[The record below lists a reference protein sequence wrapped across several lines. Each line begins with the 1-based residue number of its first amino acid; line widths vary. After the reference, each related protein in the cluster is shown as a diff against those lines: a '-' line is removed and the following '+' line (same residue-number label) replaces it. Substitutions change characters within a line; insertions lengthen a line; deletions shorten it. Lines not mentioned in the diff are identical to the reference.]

1 MPLLKIVTPG
11 ASSIQGLGYY
21 GAQRYGIAPGGA
33 MDRLS
38 LAEANALAGQP
49 AGAAAIEVGP
59 LPARFAVLGEAVR
72 IAVTGAARDV
82 LVDEV
87 PLRLGVTTIVLDG
100 QIVTMRGAR
109 GGQFSY
115 LSVEGGL
122 QQNGEAG
129 ETAIKSLAGSD
140 PRSWVLSAGDAIP
153 LKAASAAGDERQLEL
168 HARSAAPV
176 RVVLGPQI
184 DYFSEEETA
193 RFLATPWVVS
203 HASNRMAYVLEGTRV
218 ALAKGHN
225 IVSDGTV
232 TGNIQIA
239 GNGQP
244 IVILCDR
251 GTIGG
256 YPKIATIISADIG
269 RFAQVPQGGRV
280 QFTAVSV
287 MEAQIVARDFAER
300 LANVKP
306 RVESAGETPAPQ
318 PTTAALL
325 ASNLAGEVFNPMD
338 WMPEPAGLETPG
350 YRGQP

>member
-1 MPLLKIVTPG
+1 MPLLKVMTPG

-21 GAQRYGIAPGGA
+21 GAQRYGLAPGGA

-38 LAEANALAGQP
+38 LAEANALTGLP

-59 LPARFAVLGEAVR
+59 LPARFALSGETVR

-87 PLRLGVTTIVLDG
+87 PLRLGVTALVRDG

-109 GGQFSY
+109 GGQYSY
-115 LSVEGGL
+115 VSIEGGL
-122 QQNGEAG
+122 QQSGDAGEA
-129 ETAIKSLAGSD
+129 AVKSRAGAD

-153 LKAASAAGDERQLEL
+153 CKAAGTAQGERRLQL
-168 HARSAAPV
+168 HTRSTSPV

-184 DYFSEEETA
+184 EYFSEAETA
-193 RFLATPWVVS
+193 RFLATPWIVS
-203 HASNRMAYVLEGTRV
+203 HASNRMAYVLEGGRV
-218 ALAKGHN
+218 ALARGHN

-256 YPKIATIISADIG
+256 YPKIATVISADIG
-269 RFAQVPQGGRV
+269 RLAQVTQGGRV
-280 QFTAVSV
+280 HFGAISV
-287 MEAQIVARDFAER
+287 LEAQVVARDFAER
-300 LANVKP
+300 LANIKP
-306 RVESAGETPAPQ
+306 RVESAAATPAAQ
-318 PTTAALL
+318 PTAAALL
-325 ASNLAGEVFNPMD
+325 ASNVAGEVFNPMD
-338 WMPEPAGLETPG
+338 GMPDATGLQASEH
-350 YRGQP
+350 RGTS

>member
-1 MPLLKIVTPG
+1 MPLLKVITPG

-21 GAQRYGIAPGGA
+21 GAQRYGLAPGGA

-38 LAEANALAGQP
+38 LAEANALTGLP

-59 LPARFAVLGEAVR
+59 LPARFAMSGASVR

-87 PLRLGVTTIVLDG
+87 PLRLGVTALVRDG

-115 LSVEGGL
+115 ISIEGGL
-122 QQNGEAG
+122 QQSGNSGEVAVKTRAG
-129 ETAIKSLAGSD
+129 AD

-153 LKAASAAGDERQLEL
+153 LRAADASASERQLQL
-168 HARSAAPV
+168 HTRSAAPV

-193 RFLATPWVVS
+193 RFLAAPWIVS
-203 HASNRMAYVLEGTRV
+203 HASNRMAYVLEGGRV

-256 YPKIATIISADIG
+256 YPKIATVISADIG
-269 RFAQVPQGGRV
+269 RLAQVPLGGRV
-280 QFTAVSV
+280 QFDAITVL
-287 MEAQIVARDFAER
+287 EAQVVARDFAER

-306 RVESAGETPAPQ
+306 RVESAGSAQGAQ
-318 PTTAALL
+318 PSAAALL
-325 ASNLAGEVFNPMD
+325 ASNVAGEVFNPLD
-338 WMPEPAGLETPG
+338 GMPESTGPEAAG